1 MTARSS
7 RFRTPHTRWR
17 VVLGIPR
24 KGDLDGWVG
33 SSPAI
38 SVCGM
43 TSEHPSHLAASLRR
57 RGWLISAWPWRALA
71 YLVST
76 VPIAGVLAVGLLVI
90 GAPLLPVVSTLR
102 RQGRPP
108 SIALMLFLITGSII
122 LVVLAPLLSVVVGA
136 VERWR
141 VRLVDNRPLPSSP
154 WPGLAARYRSAATW
168 REVAYLFWL
177 GGFVPVAY
185 WVFLVL
191 VLLDVGMVTSPWLA
205 GDNEPVVIWQPID
218 STGEAVPY
226 AIVGVLLLP
235 VLCYGVG
242 LLAAGQAA
250 VARWAL
256 TSPVDAAALREVAR
270 SRTRLVG
277 AYEAERRR
285 IERDLHDG
293 AQPRL
298 TSLTLQLGLARLD
311 VPEDS
316 PAARPLAVA
325 HDQARGLMVMLR
337 QLVHGIRPQSL
348 TDLGLA
354 GAVRE
359 LADAAPVAV
368 TVHADVDGALPEIV
382 ETTAYFVVS
391 EALSNVARHSGATGA
406 GVRLSRV
413 GGDLVV
419 EVSDDGHGGADPAR
433 GTGLTGLADRVAA
446 AEGRL
451 LLSSPPGGPTLV
463 RVELPCRR

>member
-1 MTARSS
+1 
-7 RFRTPHTRWR
+7 
-17 VVLGIPR
+17 
-24 KGDLDGWVG
+24 
-33 SSPAI
+33 
-38 SVCGM
+38 M
-43 TSEHPSHLAASLRR
+43 TSPRPSHLAEALRR
-57 RGWLISAWPWRALA
+57 RDWLVSVWPWRALA

-76 VPIAGVLAVGLLVI
+76 VPIAGVLAVGLLVV
-90 GAPLLPVVSTLR
+90 GAPLLAAVNALR
-102 RQGRPP
+102 LHGRPP
-108 SIALMLFLITGSII
+108 EIPLMLFLAVGS
-122 LVVLAPLLSVVVGA
+122 LTLLALAPIVSFPVGA

-141 VRLVDNRPLPSSP
+141 LGLVDGRALPASP
-154 WPGLAARYRSAATW
+154 WPGLAARYRTAAGW

-177 GGFVPVAY
+177 GGIAPVAY
-185 WVFLVL
+185 WVFLLL
-191 VLLDVGMVTSPWLA
+191 VLLDLGMVTSPWLVSDA
-205 GDNEPVVIWQPID
+205 DPVVVWQPIET
-218 STGEAVPY
+218 TGEAVPY
-226 AIVGVLLLP
+226 AVVGVLLLP
-235 VLCYGVG
+235 VLGYAAG
-242 LLAAGQAA
+242 LLAAVQAA

-256 TSPVDAAALREVAR
+256 AWPVDAAALREVSR

-359 LADAAPVAV
+359 LADAATVAV
-368 TVHADVDGALPEIV
+368 TVHADIDGELPEIV

-391 EALSNVARHSGATGA
+391 EALGNVARHAGATRA
-406 GVRLSRV
+406 DVRLTRA

-419 EVSDDGHGGADPAR
+419 EVSDDGRGGAAPAR

-446 AEGRL
+446 VDGRL
-451 LLSSPPGGPTLV
+451 LLSSPLGGPTVV

>member
-1 MTARSS
+1 
-7 RFRTPHTRWR
+7 
-17 VVLGIPR
+17 
-24 KGDLDGWVG
+24 
-33 SSPAI
+33 
-38 SVCGM
+38 M
-43 TSEHPSHLAASLRR
+43 TSEHPSHLAEALRR
-57 RGWLISAWPWRALA
+57 RRWLISAWPWRALA
-71 YLVST
+71 YLVTT
-76 VPIAGVLAVGLLVI
+76 VPIAGVLGVGLLVI
-90 GAPLLPVVSTLR
+90 GAPLLAAANGLR
-102 RQGRPP
+102 QHGRPP

-122 LVVLAPLLSVVVGA
+122 LLALAPLLSFA
-136 VERWR
+136 VAAIERWR
-141 VRLVDNRPLPSSP
+141 VGLVDGRPLPSSP

-177 GGFVPVAY
+177 GGFTPVAY

-191 VLLDVGMVTSPWLA
+191 VLLDLGMISSPWLA
-205 GDNEPVVIWQPID
+205 GDANQPVVIWQPID
-218 STGEAVPY
+218 STGEAIPY
-226 AIVGVLLLP
+226 AIVGVLLIP
-235 VLCYGVG
+235 VLWYAIG
-242 LLAAGQAA
+242 LLAAIQAA
-250 VARWAL
+250 VARWLLAH
-256 TSPVDAAALREVAR
+256 PVDAAALREVAR

-316 PAARPLAVA
+316 PASRPLAVA

-359 LADAAPVAV
+359 LADAATIPVAV
-368 TVHADVDGALPEIV
+368 HADLHDELPEIV

-391 EALSNVARHSGATGA
+391 EALGNVARHSRATRVD
-406 GVRLSRV
+406 VRLTRAA
-413 GGDLVV
+413 GDLVV
-419 EVSDDGHGGADPAR
+419 EVTDDGHGGADAAR

-446 AEGRL
+446 VDGRL
-451 LLSSPPGGPTLV
+451 LLSSPPGGPTVV

>member
-1 MTARSS
+1 MT
-7 RFRTPHTRWR
+7 P
-17 VVLGIPR
+17 
-24 KGDLDGWVG
+24 
-33 SSPAI
+33 
-38 SVCGM
+38 
-43 TSEHPSHLAASLRR
+43 EHPRHLAEALRR
-57 RGWLISAWPWRALA
+57 RDWLISAWPWRALA

-90 GAPLLPVVSTLR
+90 GAPLLAAVNALR
-102 RQGRPP
+102 QHGRPP
-108 SIALMLFLITGSII
+108 GLPLMLFLAVGS
-122 LVVLAPLLSVVVGA
+122 LTVLALAPIVSFPVAV

-141 VRLVDNRPLPSSP
+141 LGLVDGRPLPAP
-154 WPGLAARYRSAATW
+154 RWTGLAARYRSAAGW
-168 REVAYLFWL
+168 REVAYLFCL
-177 GGFVPVAY
+177 GGIAPIAY
-185 WVFLVL
+185 WVFLLL
-191 VLLDVGMVTSPWLA
+191 VLLDIGLIASPWLA
-205 GDNEPVVIWQPID
+205 FNSTSEPGDAAQVIVVWGTVD
-218 STGEAVPY
+218 TAGEAIPY
-226 AIVGVLLLP
+226 AIVGALLVP
-235 VLCYGVG
+235 VLWYAAG

-250 VARWAL
+250 VVRWTLAR
-256 TSPVDAAALREVAR
+256 PVDAAALREVAR

-311 VPEDS
+311 VGEDS

-368 TVHADVDGALPEIV
+368 TVSADLDGELPEIV
-382 ETTAYFVVS
+382 ETTAFFVVS
-391 EALSNVARHSGATGA
+391 EALGNVVRHAGATRA
-406 GVRLSRV
+406 EVRLSRAD
-413 GGDLVV
+413 GDLVV
-419 EVSDDGHGGADPAR
+419 EVSDDGRGGADPSR

-446 AEGRL
+446 ADGRL
-451 LLSSPPGGPTLV
+451 LLASPPGGPTLV
-463 RVELPCRR
+463 RVELPWPR

>member
-1 MTARSS
+1 
-7 RFRTPHTRWR
+7 
-17 VVLGIPR
+17 
-24 KGDLDGWVG
+24 
-33 SSPAI
+33 
-38 SVCGM
+38 M
-43 TSEHPSHLAASLRR
+43 TSEHPRHLAEALRR
-57 RGWLISAWPWRALA
+57 RGWLISVWPWRALA

-76 VPIAGVLAVGLLVI
+76 VPIAGVLAIGLLVV
-90 GAPLLPVVSTLR
+90 GAPLLAAANALVLHD
-102 RQGRPP
+102 RPP
-108 SIALMLFLITGSII
+108 SVALMLFLAVGSLI
-122 LVVLAPLLSVVVGA
+122 LLALAPIVSFGVA
-136 VERWR
+136 AIERWR
-141 VRLVDNRPLPSSP
+141 LRLVDSRPLPASP

-185 WVFLVL
+185 WVLLLL
-191 VLLDVGMVTSPWLA
+191 VLLDLGMVTSPWLV
-205 GDNEPVVIWQPID
+205 GDAEPVVVWRPIET
-218 STGEAVPY
+218 TGEAIPY
-226 AIVGVLLLP
+226 AIVAVLLLP
-235 VLCYGVG
+235 VLCYAAG
-242 LLAAGQAA
+242 LLAAAQAA

-256 TSPVDAAALREVAR
+256 AWPVDATALREVAR

-359 LADAAPVAV
+359 LANAATIPV
-368 TVHADVDGALPEIV
+368 TVHADLPAELPEIV

-391 EALSNVARHSGATGA
+391 EALGNVARHAEATRA
-406 GVRLSRV
+406 EVRLTTD

-419 EVSDDGHGGADPAR
+419 EVSDDGHGGADPTR

-446 AEGRL
+446 ADGRL
-451 LLSSPPGGPTLV
+451 LLASPAGGPTLV

>member
-1 MTARSS
+1 MT
-7 RFRTPHTRWR
+7 T
-17 VVLGIPR
+17 
-24 KGDLDGWVG
+24 
-33 SSPAI
+33 
-38 SVCGM
+38 
-43 TSEHPSHLAASLRR
+43 EHPSHLAEALRR
-57 RGWLISAWPWRALA
+57 RRWLISAWPWRALA
-71 YLVST
+71 YLVTT
-76 VPIAGVLAVGLLVI
+76 VPVAGVLGVGLLVI
-90 GAPLLPVVSTLR
+90 GGPLLAAANGLLLHD
-102 RQGRPP
+102 RPP
-108 SIALMLFLITGSII
+108 SIALMLFLGVGS
-122 LVVLAPLLSVVVGA
+122 LTLLALAPIVSFPVAV

-141 VRLVDNRPLPSSP
+141 VGLVDGRPLPSSP
-154 WPGLAARYRSAATW
+154 WPGLVARYRNAATW

-177 GGFVPVAY
+177 GGFAPVAY

-191 VLLDVGMVTSPWLA
+191 VLLDLGMISSPWLA
-205 GDNEPVVIWQPID
+205 GDANQPVVIWQPID
-218 STGEAVPY
+218 STGEAIPY
-226 AIVGVLLLP
+226 AIVGVLLIP
-235 VLCYGVG
+235 VLCYAVG
-242 LLAAGQAA
+242 LLAALQAA
-250 VARWAL
+250 VARWLLAH
-256 TSPVDAAALREVAR
+256 PVDAAALREVTR

-316 PAARPLAVA
+316 PASRPLAVA

-359 LADAAPVAV
+359 LADAATIPVAV
-368 TVHADVDGALPEIV
+368 HADLRDELPEIV
-382 ETTAYFVVS
+382 DTTAYFVVS
-391 EALSNVARHSGATGA
+391 EALGNVARHAGATRA
-406 GVRLSRV
+406 DVRLTRV

-419 EVSDDGHGGADPAR
+419 EVTDDGHGGADPAR

-446 AEGRL
+446 VDGRL
-451 LLSSPPGGPTLV
+451 LLSSPPGGPTVV

>member
-1 MTARSS
+1 
-7 RFRTPHTRWR
+7 
-17 VVLGIPR
+17 
-24 KGDLDGWVG
+24 
-33 SSPAI
+33 
-38 SVCGM
+38 M
-43 TSEHPSHLAASLRR
+43 TSEHPRHLAATLRR
-57 RGWLISAWPWRALA
+57 RDWLTSAWPWRTLA
-71 YLVST
+71 YLVTT
-76 VPIAGVLAVGLLVI
+76 VPIAGVLTVGLLVI
-90 GAPLLPVVSTLR
+90 GAPLLAAADALR
-102 RQGRPP
+102 QHGRPP
-108 SIALMLFLITGSII
+108 EIPLMLFLAVGS
-122 LVVLAPLLSVVVGA
+122 LTMVAVAPLASVPVAA

-141 VRLVDNRPLPSSP
+141 LGLVDGRPLPASR
-154 WPGLAARYRSAATW
+154 WPGLVARYRSAAAW

-177 GGFVPVAY
+177 GGVVPVAY
-185 WVFLVL
+185 WLLLVL
-191 VLLDVGMVTSPWLA
+191 VLLDVGMVTSPWVVGEA
-205 GDNEPVVIWQPID
+205 DPVVIWRPIE

-235 VLCYGVG
+235 VLVYLAG
-242 LLAAGQAA
+242 LLAAVQAA

-256 TSPVDAAALREVAR
+256 ASPVDAAALREVAR

-354 GAVRE
+354 DAVRE
-359 LADAAPVAV
+359 VADASPVAV
-368 TVHADVDGALPEIV
+368 TVHADLDGDLPEIV
-382 ETTAYFVVS
+382 EITAYFVVS
-391 EALSNVARHSGATGA
+391 EALGNVARHAGATHA
-406 GVRLSRV
+406 EVRLMRA

-419 EVSDDGHGGADPAR
+419 EVSDDGRGGADPAR

-446 AEGRL
+446 ADGRL
-451 LLSSPPGGPTLV
+451 LLASPPGGPTLV

>member
-1 MTARSS
+1 MT
-7 RFRTPHTRWR
+7 P
-17 VVLGIPR
+17 
-24 KGDLDGWVG
+24 
-33 SSPAI
+33 
-38 SVCGM
+38 
-43 TSEHPSHLAASLRR
+43 EHPSHLAEALRHR
-57 RGWLISAWPWRALA
+57 RWLLSAWPWRALA
-71 YLVST
+71 YLVTT
-76 VPIAGVLAVGLLVI
+76 VPIAGVLGVGLLVI
-90 GAPLLPVVSTLR
+90 GGPMLPAVNALR
-102 RQGRPP
+102 RQDRPP
-108 SIALMLFLITGSII
+108 SIALMLFLITGSVI
-122 LVVLAPLLSVVVGA
+122 LVALAPILSFAVAA

-141 VRLVDNRPLPSSP
+141 VGLVDNRPLPSSP
-154 WPGLAARYRSAATW
+154 WPGLAARYRSPGTW

-191 VLLDVGMVTSPWLA
+191 VLLDLGMITSPWLA
-205 GDNEPVVIWQPID
+205 GDANEPVVIWQPID

-226 AIVGVLLLP
+226 AIVGVLLIP
-235 VLCYGVG
+235 VLCYAVG
-242 LLAAGQAA
+242 LLAAVQAA
-250 VARWAL
+250 VARWLLAH
-256 TSPVDAAALREVAR
+256 PVDAAALREVTR

-298 TSLTLQLGLARLD
+298 TSLSLQLGLARLD

-316 PAARPLAVA
+316 PASRPLAVA

-359 LADAAPVAV
+359 LADAATIPV
-368 TVHADVDGALPEIV
+368 TVHADLPGELPEIV

-391 EALSNVARHSGATGA
+391 EALGNVARHARATRA
-406 GVRLSRV
+406 DVRLTRA
-413 GGDLVV
+413 GADLVV
-419 EVSDDGHGGADPAR
+419 EVTDDGHGGADPTR

-446 AEGRL
+446 VGGRL
-451 LLSSPPGGPTLV
+451 LLSSPSGGPTVV

>member
-1 MTARSS
+1 
-7 RFRTPHTRWR
+7 
-17 VVLGIPR
+17 
-24 KGDLDGWVG
+24 
-33 SSPAI
+33 
-38 SVCGM
+38 M

-122 LVVLAPLLSVVVGA
+122 LVVLAPLLSFVVGA

-141 VRLVDNRPLPSSP
+141 VRLVDDRQLPSSP

-205 GDNEPVVIWQPID
+205 GNSEPVVIWRPIE

-359 LADAAPVAV
+359 LADAAPIAV
-368 TVHADVDGALPEIV
+368 TVHADIDGELPEIV

-391 EALSNVARHSGATGA
+391 EALSNVARHSGATRA
-406 GVRLSRV
+406 EVRLSRV

-446 AEGRL
+446 ADGRL

>member
-1 MTARSS
+1 MT
-7 RFRTPHTRWR
+7 T
-17 VVLGIPR
+17 
-24 KGDLDGWVG
+24 
-33 SSPAI
+33 
-38 SVCGM
+38 
-43 TSEHPSHLAASLRR
+43 EHPSHLAEALRR
-57 RGWLISAWPWRALA
+57 RRWLISAWPWRALA
-71 YLVST
+71 YLVTT
-76 VPIAGVLAVGLLVI
+76 VPIAGVLGVGLLVI
-90 GAPLLPVVSTLR
+90 GAPLLAAVNGLR
-102 RQGRPP
+102 QHGRPP
-108 SIALMLFLITGSII
+108 SIALMLFLATGS
-122 LVVLAPLLSVVVGA
+122 LTLLALAPLVSFPVAV

-141 VRLVDNRPLPSSP
+141 VGLVDGRPLASSP
-154 WPGLAARYRSAATW
+154 WPGLVARYRSAATW

-177 GGFVPVAY
+177 GGFTPVAY

-191 VLLDVGMVTSPWLA
+191 VLLDLGMISSPWLA
-205 GDNEPVVIWQPID
+205 GDANQPVVIWQPID
-218 STGEAVPY
+218 STGEAIPY
-226 AIVGVLLLP
+226 AIVGVLLIP
-235 VLCYGVG
+235 VLWYAIG
-242 LLAAGQAA
+242 LLAAVQAA
-250 VARWAL
+250 VARWLLAH
-256 TSPVDAAALREVAR
+256 PVDAAALREVTR

-316 PAARPLAVA
+316 PASRPLAVA
-325 HDQARGLMVMLR
+325 HDQARGLMAMLR

-359 LADAAPVAV
+359 LADAATIPVAV
-368 TVHADVDGALPEIV
+368 HADLHDELPEIV

-391 EALSNVARHSGATGA
+391 EALGNVARHARATHA
-406 GVRLSRV
+406 DVRLTRA

-419 EVSDDGHGGADPAR
+419 EVTDDGHGGADPAR

-446 AEGRL
+446 VDGRL
-451 LLSSPPGGPTLV
+451 LLSSPPGGPTVV

>member
-1 MTARSS
+1 MT
-7 RFRTPHTRWR
+7 P
-17 VVLGIPR
+17 
-24 KGDLDGWVG
+24 
-33 SSPAI
+33 
-38 SVCGM
+38 
-43 TSEHPSHLAASLRR
+43 EHPSHLAEALRR
-57 RGWLISAWPWRALA
+57 RRWLLSAWPWRALA
-71 YLVST
+71 YLVTT

-90 GAPLLPVVSTLR
+90 GGPMLPVFSALR
-102 RQGRPP
+102 QHRRPP
-108 SIALMLFLITGSII
+108 SIALMLFLITGSVI
-122 LVVLAPLLSVVVGA
+122 LLAFAPLLSFVVA
-136 VERWR
+136 FVERWR
-141 VRLVDNRPLPSSP
+141 LRLVDNRPLPPSP
-154 WPGLAARYRSAATW
+154 WPGLVARYRAAASW

-177 GGFVPVAY
+177 GGVTPVAY

-191 VLLDVGMVTSPWLA
+191 VLLDLGMIASPWVA
-205 GDNEPVVIWQPID
+205 GTADPVVIWQPIE
-218 STGEAVPY
+218 STGEAIGY
-226 AIVGVLLLP
+226 AIVAVLLLP
-235 VLCYGVG
+235 VFCYAAG
-242 LLAAGQAA
+242 LLAAAQAA

-256 TSPVDAAALREVAR
+256 TSPVDAAALREVTR

-298 TSLTLQLGLARLD
+298 TSLTLQLGLAQLD

-354 GAVRE
+354 GAASE
-359 LADAAPVAV
+359 LADVATIPVAV
-368 TVHADVDGALPEIV
+368 HADLPGELPEIV

-391 EALSNVARHSGATGA
+391 EALSNVARHARATHA
-406 GVRLSRV
+406 EVRLSRV

-419 EVSDDGHGGADPAR
+419 EVSDNGRGGADPSR

-446 AEGRL
+446 VDGRL

>member
-1 MTARSS
+1 MT
-7 RFRTPHTRWR
+7 P
-17 VVLGIPR
+17 
-24 KGDLDGWVG
+24 
-33 SSPAI
+33 
-38 SVCGM
+38 
-43 TSEHPSHLAASLRR
+43 EHPRHLADALRR
-57 RGWLISAWPWRALA
+57 RGWLISAWPWRALL

-76 VPIAGVLAVGLLVI
+76 IPIAGVVAVGLLVI
-90 GAPLLPVVSTLR
+90 VAPLLAALNGIWLR
-102 RQGRPP
+102 GRPP
-108 SIALMLFLITGSII
+108 EVGLLLFLAVGS
-122 LVVLAPLLSVVVGA
+122 LTLLALAPIASFPVAA

-141 VRLVDNRPLPSSP
+141 LGLVDGRPLPPSP
-154 WPGLAARYRSAATW
+154 WQGLAARYRSTAGW
-168 REVAYLFWL
+168 REVAYVFWL

-185 WVFLVL
+185 WVFLLL
-191 VLLDVGMVTSPWLA
+191 VLLDLGLVASPWLA
-205 GDNEPVVIWQPID
+205 GDADEVIVLWGTVD
-218 STGEAVPY
+218 TGGEAVPY

-235 VLCYGVG
+235 VLWYVAG
-242 LLAAGQAA
+242 LLAAAQAA

-256 TSPVDAAALREVAR
+256 TRPVDAAALREVAR

-316 PAARPLAVA
+316 PAARPLSVA
-325 HDQARGLMVMLR
+325 HDEARALMVMLR

-359 LADAAPVAV
+359 LADASTIAV
-368 TVHADVDGALPEIV
+368 TLRADLDGELPEIV
-382 ETTAYFVVS
+382 ETTAYFAVS
-391 EALSNVARHSGATGA
+391 EALGNVARHAGASRA
-406 GVRLSRV
+406 EVRLVRA
-413 GGDLVV
+413 GPNLVV
-419 EVSDDGHGGADPAR
+419 EVSDDGRGGADPAR

-446 AEGRL
+446 ADGRL
-451 LLSSPPGGPTLV
+451 LLASPAGGPTRV
-463 RVELPCRR
+463 RVELPWRR

>member
-1 MTARSS
+1 
-7 RFRTPHTRWR
+7 
-17 VVLGIPR
+17 
-24 KGDLDGWVG
+24 
-33 SSPAI
+33 
-38 SVCGM
+38 M

-57 RGWLISAWPWRALA
+57 RDWLISGWPWRALA

-141 VRLVDNRPLPSSP
+141 VRLVDDRPLPSSP

-406 GVRLSRV
+406 EVRLSRV

-419 EVSDDGHGGADPAR
+419 EVSDDGHGGAHPAR

>member
-1 MTARSS
+1 MTTEPPS
-7 RFRTPHTRWR
+7 R
-17 VVLGIPR
+17 
-24 KGDLDGWVG
+24 
-33 SSPAI
+33 
-38 SVCGM
+38 
-43 TSEHPSHLAASLRR
+43 LAEALRR
-57 RGWLISAWPWRALA
+57 RRWLLTAWPWRALA
-71 YLVST
+71 YLVTT
-76 VPIAGVLAVGLLVI
+76 VPIAGVLTVGLLVI
-90 GAPLLPVVSTLR
+90 GAPLLAAVNAFRLH
-102 RQGRPP
+102 GRPP
-108 SIALMLFLITGSII
+108 SVALTLFLATGSLI
-122 LVVLAPLLSVVVGA
+122 LLALAPLVSFPVAA

-141 VRLVDNRPLPSSP
+141 VGLVDGRPLPSSP
-154 WPGLAARYRSAATW
+154 WPGLVARYRSAATW
-168 REVAYLFWL
+168 REVTYLFWL
-177 GGFVPVAY
+177 GGFAPVAY
-185 WVFLVL
+185 WVFLLL
-191 VLLDVGMVTSPWLA
+191 VLLDLGMISSPWLA
-205 GDNEPVVIWQPID
+205 DADQPVVIWQPID

-226 AIVGVLLLP
+226 AIVGVLLIP
-235 VLCYGVG
+235 VLWYAVG
-242 LLAAGQAA
+242 LLAAVQAA
-250 VARWAL
+250 VARWLLAH
-256 TSPVDAAALREVAR
+256 PVDAAALREVTR

-359 LADAAPVAV
+359 LADAATIPV
-368 TVHADVDGALPEIV
+368 TVRADLHGELPEIV

-391 EALSNVARHSGATGA
+391 EALGNVARHARATRA
-406 GVRLSRV
+406 DVHLTRAD
-413 GGDLVV
+413 GDLVV
-419 EVSDDGHGGADPAR
+419 EVTDDGHGGADPAR

-446 AEGRL
+446 VGGRL
-451 LLSSPPGGPTLV
+451 LLSSPAGGPTVV

>member
-1 MTARSS
+1 MTPQR
-7 RFRTPHTRWR
+7 
-17 VVLGIPR
+17 
-24 KGDLDGWVG
+24 
-33 SSPAI
+33 
-38 SVCGM
+38 
-43 TSEHPSHLAASLRR
+43 PSHLAQALRR
-57 RGWLISAWPWRALA
+57 RDWLVSAWPWRALA

-76 VPIAGVLAVGLLVI
+76 VPIAGVLAVGLLVL
-90 GAPLLPVVSTLR
+90 GAPLLAAVNALR
-102 RQGRPP
+102 LHGRPP
-108 SIALMLFLITGSII
+108 EIPLMLFLAVGS
-122 LVVLAPLLSVVVGA
+122 LTLLALAPIVSFPVAA

-141 VRLVDNRPLPSSP
+141 LGLVDGRPLPASP
-154 WPGLAARYRSAATW
+154 WPGLAARYRTAAGW

-177 GGFVPVAY
+177 GGVAPVAY
-185 WVFLVL
+185 WVLLLL
-191 VLLDVGMVTSPWLA
+191 VLLDLGMVTSPWLVSDA
-205 GDNEPVVIWQPID
+205 DPVVVWQPIET
-218 STGEAVPY
+218 TGEAVPY
-226 AIVGVLLLP
+226 AVVGVLLLP
-235 VLCYGVG
+235 VLCYAAG

-256 TSPVDAAALREVAR
+256 AWPVDAAALREVTR

-359 LADAAPVAV
+359 LADAATVTV
-368 TVHADVDGALPEIV
+368 TVHADVDGELPEIV

-391 EALSNVARHSGATGA
+391 EALGNVARHAGATRA
-406 GVRLSRV
+406 DVRLTRA

-419 EVSDDGHGGADPAR
+419 EVSDDGRGGADPAR

-446 AEGRL
+446 VDGRL